1 MISSHANHL
10 RESWNKMK
18 QMSMDKLIYLH
29 HQKESQGKLI
39 LKTEKDPE
47 EAKKAG
53 AKNWLNQSRMH
64 LLRVSWRQ
72 LK

>member
-1 MISSHANHL
+1 
-10 RESWNKMK
+10 MK

-53 AKNWLNQSRMH
+53 AKN
-64 LLRVSWRQ
+64 LL
-72 LK
+72 LKLKLYNNKF

>member
-1 MISSHANHL
+1 MILCHASHL

-18 QMSMDKLIYLH
+18 QMSMDKLIYLQ
-29 HQKESQGKLI
+29 HQKESQGKVI

-53 AKNWLNQSRMH
+53 AKNWLNQSKMH

>member
-1 MISSHANHL
+1 
-10 RESWNKMK
+10 MK

-39 LKTEKDPE
+39 LKTEKDAE